1 MKRKLFFAS
10 VALAAVLVGC
20 SKEEFTNVDNQLQ
33 ELGDRPMV
41 EAPVVTVGGAETKMT
56 TSGSYAGVKWQAGDG
71 FGAAVMDVYNG
82 PKAKFEDM
90 FTVVDYIN
98 SNVLFATED
107 GSNFY
112 ADASMP
118 EGNHLF
124 YAPFN
129 KENISRAPLATQ
141 LPVEQVVANPSSS
154 ATAPS
159 NDIIKAFY
167 EDGTSPVFV
176 AYEKIFGEAKTTLDL
191 QMRHIYSLP
200 LVTLKLGDEVQL
212 YVDGE
217 LNVTKDADDK
227 EVPVYESKIVVDSI
241 VFQPMAT
248 KGAIKNS
255 AVKAN
260 LSWNKDETALV
271 WDKYKYETAKTS
283 DIVTFETDTDEFEKV
298 VVKFD
303 GGQELT
309 ADKNGYFFM
318 VLPGATYA
326 KADLAV
332 YVYAT
337 IDGEH
342 YVSASNVTTA
352 QAIAPAKDVRL
363 LPGLPYSADEY
374 NADGTMKASKGT
386 SMTYVVN
393 GKFSP
398 TATPAEVSGTNI
410 ISNYNELTAF
420 ITNVAYRGE
429 ELVEVTEDWVKDQL
443 ALKATKST
451 GSAATYV
458 YDPQKHFVINIDV
471 EEDEDPIALDDAFVA
486 AFEKACVISG
496 ESASIKFLDKG
507 ESKNVVLG
515 NITWDEDVNDLFK
528 FDDGGTNV
536 WANGTVVLEA
546 VPGIINTMAGAE
558 VTLESEDA
566 VTVKN
571 NSAAIVNINS
581 EAAHNVASTA
591 GTVNVL
597 VSTEATVKNSL
608 ALTSTGKA
616 LASKSTL
623 NIADG
628 VIMTGNVSNET
639 KTDEATTPKTHYAE
653 VTVNNAVVTIDNDGI
668 VTVNSDKAK
677 LTVTGNGSVDNTIGG
692 VVKNDGNTVY
702 ATVSTFKDLDEI
714 YDELCGLNK
723 LVVTGSVENCFRSYD
738 NAGNL
743 ILPQTGW
750 AKDINTIDFNTGSSL
765 AMGNGDWNWTGI
777 QININD
783 NVTWMGRDASVST
796 ITVSTGN
803 IKVANKK
810 KLNIVDVNVFGYQM
824 VASTDDQ
831 LETALINGGNVTLA
845 ADLTLA
851 DHTVLDVATTI
862 DLNGKTLTGSIEANA
877 NLVVKNGYIENNNTD
892 HSGIQVNGTS
902 TLTLDDVNIVTTR
915 HAVRVES
922 TGAVVINGGVYEVTG
937 GAHGTQHALNIGS
950 STVDANVTVNGGK
963 FIGPKAVAT
972 VGNGA
977 AVCVQGKSKLTINGG
992 EFSGAKGLEGIYV
1005 ATSAAEAE
1013 IVCKGG
1019 QFINFNPA
1027 CNNNDESFVADDYTV
1042 TVSRKEDGKVF
1053 TGTKPS
1059 TKGDT
1064 TKNFE
1069 AQPYCPD
1076 FTGTMIYKVVAAE

>member
-82 PKAKFEDM
+82 PEDKFEDR

-112 ADASMP
+112 AEASMP

-154 ATAPS
+154 AAAPS

-429 ELVEVTEDWVKDQL
+429 ELVEVTEDWIKGQL

-451 GSAATYV
+451 TYE

-528 FDDGGTNV
+528 FADGNTNV

-558 VTLESEDA
+558 VTLESEDPI
-566 VTVKN
+566 TVKN

-581 EAAHNVASTA
+581 EAAHNVTSTA

-608 ALTSTGKA
+608 ALTSTEKA

-639 KTDEATTPKTHYAE
+639 KTDKATTPKTHYAE
-653 VTVNNAVVTIDNDGI
+653 VTVNNAIVTIDNDGI
-668 VTVNSDKAK
+668 VTIDSNKAK
-677 LTVTGNGSVDNTIGG
+677 VTVTGDGTVDNTIGG
-692 VVKNDGNTVY
+692 VVNNDGNTVY
-702 ATVSTFKDLDEI
+702 ATVSTFEDLADM
-714 YDELCGLNK
+714 YDIDCGLNK
-723 LVVTGSVENCFRSYD
+723 LVVTGCVEDKQEFKS
-738 NAGNL
+738 
-743 ILPQTGW
+743 GW
-750 AKDINTIDFNTGSSL
+750 LARIKTLDFNAGSSL
-765 AMGNGDWNWTGI
+765 AMARENWDWTDLNEI
-777 QININD
+777 KINAD
-783 NVTWMGRDASVST
+783 VTWIGRTASSST
-796 ITVSTGN
+796 IKVN
-803 IKVANKK
+803 PDVIKVANKTTSTK
-810 KLNIVDVNVFGYQM
+810 YKFTVIDINIYGYQ
-824 VASTDDQ
+824 AFANDATDLTKA
-831 LETALINGGNVTLA
+831 LELGGNVTLA
-845 ADLTLA
+845 ADINISDVT
-851 DHTVLDVATTI
+851 LDVPTTL
-862 DLNGKTLTGSIEANA
+862 DLNGKKLEGSILANA
-877 NLVVKNGYIENNNTD
+877 NLVVKNGTIESTND
-892 HSGIQVNGTS
+892 LRSGIEVKGTS
-902 TLTLDDVNIVTTR
+902 TLTLDNVNITTSR
-915 HAVRVES
+915 HAIRVES
-922 TGAVVINGGVYEVTG
+922 TGKVVINGGVYEVTG
-937 GAHGTQHALNIGS
+937 GTHNTTYALNIGEDDG
-950 STVDANVTVNGGK
+950 TIVADVTVNGGK
-963 FIGPKAVAT
+963 FIGPAAVGT
-972 VGNGA
+972 VDSGA
-977 AVCVQGKSKLTINGG
+977 PVCVQGNSKLTINGG
-992 EFSGAKGLEGIYV
+992 EFSGAKGLEGICV
-1005 ATSAAEAE
+1005 DPSPAEPV
-1013 IVCKGG
+1013 IVCNGG

-1027 CNNNDESFVADDYTV
+1027 CNIAGNSFVDDDCTV

-1076 FTGTMIYKVVAAE
+1076 FSGTMIYKVVAAE